1 MIIIKVCHMTTVHKR
16 YDGRILKKECVSLA
30 NAGYDVTLLVADNL
44 PDENFK
50 NVKISSIDFSPKNRL
65 DRILNSKKQMLKKA
79 LLINA
84 DVYHF
89 HDPELIPVGL
99 SLKKKNKKVI
109 YDSHEDYREDIKD
122 KFWIPYIIRLPMSA
136 IFSIYENY
144 AFKKFDCVI
153 SVTPHIVNKFKKYN
167 KNTFQITNYPIF
179 VDIDNL
185 IKNNEFK
192 NKNVCFTGLMSPIW
206 MHENIIKAINNLK
219 NIKYITA
226 GPTEGDYLNILK
238 NNDPNSCLKY
248 KGIVPQEKVFEIF
261 KNSCSGIA
269 LLNYS
274 RATGFKTGT
283 IGNTKLFEYMMAGL
297 PVICTD
303 FVLWKEII
311 DKWACGICVS
321 PYDIHAIADAIDF
334 IINDPEKAKAMG
346 DNGQKAVYEEYNWS
360 TQETILLSI
369 YQKISS
375 GILNSDVQ

>member
-1 MIIIKVCHMTTVHKR
+1 MIKVCHMTTVHDR
-16 YDGRILKKECVSLA
+16 YDSRILKKECVSLA

-44 PDENFK
+44 PDESFK
-50 NVKISSIDFSPKNRL
+50 NVKISSIDFSPKNRF
-65 DRILNSKKQMLKKA
+65 DRIFNSKKQMLKKA

-109 YDSHEDYREDIKD
+109 FDSHEDYREDIKD
-122 KFWIPYIIRLPMSA
+122 KFWIPSIIRLPMSSL
-136 IFSIYENY
+136 FSIYENY

-179 VDIDNL
+179 VDIDNFTED
-185 IKNNEFK
+185 NEFK

-219 NIKYITA
+219 NIKYVTA

-238 NNDPNSCLKY
+238 NNDPNRCLEY

-303 FVLWKEII
+303 FELWKEII

-321 PYDIHAIADAIDF
+321 PYDIDAIAHAIDF
-334 IINDPEKAKAMG
+334 IINDPKKAKAMG
-346 DNGQKAVYEEYNWS
+346 YNGRKAVQQDYNWS

-375 GILNSDVQ
+375 EILNLDVH